1 VVIRLWTATLR
12 IEVSAAARSRL
23 GKTDEPLAIL
33 FWHNRLFA
41 ISEIYRRHRSP
52 RSIYGLVSGSRDGAW
67 LAEFYDFAGIK
78 TVRGSSSRNPRGAV
92 SALVRVMR
100 EGHDIGITPDGPRGP
115 LHDFK
120 GGGLIVARRVGAP
133 VLLLGLAFESAWR
146 LRSWDRFYLPR
157 PFSRMRVY
165 CTLVPADKLG
175 ARETGVAGMLRSRLL
190 AISPDDFEPEAAERA
205 VV

>member
-1 VVIRLWTATLR
+1 VAIRLWTATLR
-12 IEVSAAARSRL
+12 IEMSAEVRRRL
-23 GKTDEPLAIL
+23 EKTDGPLAVL

-67 LAEFYDFAGIK
+67 LAEFFEFAGIK
-78 TVRGSSSRNPRGAV
+78 TVRGSSTRHAREAV
-92 SALVRVMR
+92 GALVRAMR

-120 GGGLIVARRVGAP
+120 GGGLIVARRAQAS
-133 VLLLGLAFESAWR
+133 VLLLGQAFESAWR

-157 PFSRMRVY
+157 PFSRIRVY
-165 CTLVPADKLG
+165 CALVPAGQLRARDAG
-175 ARETGVAGMLRSRLL
+175 AAGMLRSRLL
-190 AISPDDFEPEAAERA
+190 AINPEGSESGAAERA